1 MEAEEGAG
9 PGAGAS
15 KRRKSGPGKEPA
27 SQTRLSGLR
36 AGGGR
41 GGGCSPSGLEACPT
55 SSAAECHLSGPTDE
69 HYGCPFNQLNS
80 GQLDTM
86 AGALGGCGGAE
97 GPERV
102 ASFHGR
108 LRGGFQAT
116 GVGSLILGDALR
128 CLRARMKQRHTGKSV
143 LGWETHP
150 LKAF

>member
-108 LRGGFQAT
+108 LRGGSRPVGLGLSFLEMHCAVLEPGRSRGTQA
-116 GVGSLILGDALR
+116 
-128 CLRARMKQRHTGKSV
+128 RAFWDGRLT
-143 LGWETHP
+143 L
-150 LKAF
+150 